1 MSILISGVVLL
12 THKKPEPSSKP
23 VANSLA
29 MQRRTRTG
37 RKASTSKID
46 INDPRHVN
54 DDDDDEDEQVIGED
68 GALWAVGEGSSDES
82 EGEDEDIDHHQNP
95 LHAHGTTS
103 QVDNTKKDLT
113 DSESEEEGVGLM
125 QNRTSED
132 QQPDEFGEWAK
143 VDTR

>member
-1 MSILISGVVLL
+1 
-12 THKKPEPSSKP
+12 
-23 VANSLA
+23 

-46 INDPRHVN
+46 INDLRHVN
-54 DDDDDEDEQVIGED
+54 DDDDDEDEQVVGED
-68 GALWAVGEGSSDES
+68 GALWAVGEDSSDES

-103 QVDNTKKDLT
+103 QVDSTKKDLT

-125 QNRTSED
+125 QDRTSED